1 MNTNTDMHSV
11 SAVNITK
18 PEITVVH

>member
-18 PEITVVH
+18 LEITVVH